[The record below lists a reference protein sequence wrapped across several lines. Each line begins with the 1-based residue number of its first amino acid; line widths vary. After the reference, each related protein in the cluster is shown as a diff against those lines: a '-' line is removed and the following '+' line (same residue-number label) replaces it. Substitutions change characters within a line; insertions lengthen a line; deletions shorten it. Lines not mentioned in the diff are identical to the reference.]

1 MTDNIFYVDVALTWH
16 YYYTTLHL
24 RAHFTYEVG
33 KLENEWVPK
42 DKIGLNSTVLSKWHR
57 T

>member
-1 MTDNIFYVDVALTWH
+1 MADNIFYVNVALTWH
-16 YYYTTLHL
+16 YYYTTIHL
-24 RAHFTYEVG
+24 RAYFTYEVG

-42 DKIGLNSTVLSKWHR
+42 DKIGLNSTVLSKCHG

>member
-1 MTDNIFYVDVALTWH
+1 MTDNIFHVNVALTWH

-24 RAHFTYEVG
+24 RVYFTYEVG

>member
-1 MTDNIFYVDVALTWH
+1 MTDNIFYVDAALTWH

-42 DKIGLNSTVLSKWHR
+42 DKLD
-57 T
+57 

>member
-42 DKIGLNSTVLSKWHR
+42 DKLN
-57 T
+57 